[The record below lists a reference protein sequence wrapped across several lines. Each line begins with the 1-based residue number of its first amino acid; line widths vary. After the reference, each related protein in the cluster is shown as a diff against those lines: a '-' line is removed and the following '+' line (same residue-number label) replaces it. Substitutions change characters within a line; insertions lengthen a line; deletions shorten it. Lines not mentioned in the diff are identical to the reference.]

1 MTSHAIYAGTFD
13 PFTVG
18 HLDIAGRAAEQ
29 FEQLT
34 IVVVENTQKSSLL
47 SLQTRVMAIQQTFAN
62 DSRVRVRSL
71 EHGLLVDFA
80 KDAGA
85 TVLVR
90 GVRSTSDFEY
100 EVPMAHIN
108 RELSGLDTLMLAA
121 SPAVSHI
128 SSSLVRQ
135 VFSAGGDVSAYL
147 PEASLNALKTGAR
160 HE

>member
-13 PFTVG
+13 PFTNG
-18 HLDIAGRAAEQ
+18 HLDIATRAASQ
-29 FEQLT
+29 FERLT
-34 IVVVENTQKSSLL
+34 IVVVQNTQKQSLL
-47 SLQTRVMAIQQTFAN
+47 SLEARVKAISAVFAGVPN
-62 DSRVRVRSL
+62 VAVAELGS
-71 EHGLLVDFA
+71 GLLVNRA
-80 KDAGA
+80 KSLGA

-90 GVRSTSDFEY
+90 GVRSVTDFEY

-135 VFSAGGDVSAYL
+135 VWSAGGDVAQYL
-147 PEASLNALKTGAR
+147 PAASLHALQSGAKNV
-160 HE
+160 

>member
-18 HLDIAGRAAEQ
+18 HLDIASRAADQ
-29 FEQLT
+29 FEKLT

-47 SLQTRVMAIQQTFAN
+47 SLQTRVAAIQQTFAN
-62 DSRVRVRSL
+62 DSRVTVQSL
-71 EHGLLVDFA
+71 ETGLLVDFA
-80 KDAGA
+80 RDAGA

-135 VFSAGGDVSAYL
+135 VFSGGGDVSAYL

>member
-18 HLDIAGRAAEQ
+18 HLDIANRAAEQ

-34 IVVVENTQKSSLL
+34 IVVVENTQKTSLL
-47 SLQTRVMAIQQTFAN
+47 SLQARVSAIQATFAN
-62 DSRVRVRSL
+62 DSRVSVQSL
-71 EHGLLVDFA
+71 EGGLLVDFA

-90 GVRSTSDFEY
+90 GVRSVSDFEY

-147 PEASLNALKTGAR
+147 PPASLQALKTGAR
-160 HE
+160 NA